1 MKIIQSPNYSGGPK
15 ENFRAAVTS
24 KQKRKW
30 LNQKQTSKQKTKG
43 KKKKGEWIP
52 GSEKQELVTLTA

>member
-1 MKIIQSPNYSGGPK
+1 MGLLL
-15 ENFRAAVTS
+15 FRAAVTS